1 MPGVKPPASR
11 RNRRWRQ
18 EENLWKTSG
27 FHGVSRVFTGAGDD
41 MADGAIAVGV
51 ELELPPI
58 RLVAEVRLG
67 PAGLT
72 RIEELDLRIN
82 RQVFL

>member
-1 MPGVKPPASR
+1 
-11 RNRRWRQ
+11 
-18 EENLWKTSG
+18 
-27 FHGVSRVFTGAGDD
+27 